1 MHVDKE
7 VRGGDEFDLSVP
19 VSIAQFEEMS
29 DKQWKVSLSFYRND
43 GKQMGTPFA
52 LTVGVEGQGQNED
65 NLKAAAQS
73 LCDAQ
78 MGTLDECFAALLNAH
93 GDENV
98 ALQALNEAKAKKEAE
113 MTD

>member
-1 MHVDKE
+1 M
-7 VRGGDEFDLSVP
+7 
-19 VSIAQFEEMS
+19 Q

-52 LTVGVEGQGQNED
+52 LTVGVEGQGLNED
-65 NLKAAAQS
+65 SLKAAAQN

-78 MGTLDECFAALLNAH
+78 MGTFDECYAALLNAH

-98 ALQALNEAKAKKEAE
+98 ACQSLDEAKAKKECA